1 MTEKSSICSLAIVGD
16 GSVGKSS
23 IIEAFRSEGFIPVYK
38 QTIGIDFYEKKLRI
52 RGDIYASMR
61 VWDIGGQSIHSK
73 NLQVNIHPSIHP
85 LSIYLLIFYYFN
97 IYNYYLIA
105 IFKPCR
111 CNISSI

>member
-1 MTEKSSICSLAIVGD
+1 LYDKINMTEKSSICSLAIVGD

-73 NLQVNIHPSIHP
+73 NLQVNIY
-85 LSIYLLIFYYFN
+85 LYMYVSIY
-97 IYNYYLIA
+97 
-105 IFKPCR
+105 
-111 CNISSI
+111 